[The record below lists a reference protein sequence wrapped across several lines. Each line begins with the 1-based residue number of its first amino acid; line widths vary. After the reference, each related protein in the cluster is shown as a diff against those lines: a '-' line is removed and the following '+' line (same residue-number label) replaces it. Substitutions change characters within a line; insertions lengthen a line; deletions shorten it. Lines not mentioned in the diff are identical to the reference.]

1 MIVAE
6 NICLRR
12 NGNQILD
19 DIKISVPY
27 AKVIA
32 VVGPNGAG
40 KSSLLSIL
48 SGAISPDLGTVRLD
62 GIEIQN
68 WAPANLST
76 RRAVLSQNIQ
86 LDFSFNCL
94 EVVLLGRS
102 AQNINASSNAEVK
115 IAEMALEKTDAVHLI
130 NRNYS
135 SLSGGESQRV
145 QLARVLGQINCFGN
159 EIDPLNKF
167 LLLDEPISSLDLKH
181 QQKLLS
187 TVRSAAKR
195 GVGVFV
201 ILHDLNLACMF
212 ADEIYFL
219 KKGAVIEKGTP
230 AQVVSPALVK
240 DVFEVDVCV
249 EPHPIRDCPH
259 ITLL

>member
-6 NICLRR
+6 NICLSR

-19 DIKISVPY
+19 DIEISVPY

-68 WAPANLST
+68 WTPANLST

-167 LLLDEPISSLDLKH
+167 LLLD
-181 QQKLLS
+181 
-187 TVRSAAKR
+187 
-195 GVGVFV
+195 
-201 ILHDLNLACMF
+201 
-212 ADEIYFL
+212 
-219 KKGAVIEKGTP
+219 
-230 AQVVSPALVK
+230 
-240 DVFEVDVCV
+240 
-249 EPHPIRDCPH
+249 
-259 ITLL
+259 

>member
-6 NICLRR
+6 QICLSRS
-12 NGNQILD
+12 GTKILD
-19 DIKISVPY
+19 DITILVPSS
-27 AKVIA
+27 KVIA

-48 SGAISPDLGTVRLD
+48 SGLIPPDLGIVQLD
-62 GIEIQN
+62 GIEMQN
-68 WAPANLST
+68 WSPATLAA
-76 RRAVLSQNIQ
+76 RRAVLSQDIQ

-102 AQNINASSNAEVK
+102 AQNTNASSTAEAKV
-115 IAEMALEKTDAVHLI
+115 AESALEKTDALHLI

-135 SLSGGESQRV
+135 SLSGGECQRV
-145 QLARVLGQINCFGN
+145 QLARVLAQINCFGS
-159 EIDPLNKF
+159 EIDCLNKF

-181 QQKLLS
+181 QQKLLT
-187 TVRSAAKR
+187 TVRSAARR
-195 GVGVFV
+195 GVGVLV

-219 KKGAVIEKGTP
+219 KRGALIEKGAP
-230 AQVVSPALVK
+230 KEVLSPALVK

-249 EPHPIRDCPH
+249 KPHPTRDCPH

>member
-6 NICLRR
+6 QICLNR
-12 NGNQILD
+12 NGTQILD
-19 DIKISVPY
+19 DITLTVPSG
-27 AKVIA
+27 KVIA

-48 SGAISPDLGTVRLD
+48 SGSIPPDLGTVQLD
-62 GIEIQN
+62 GIEMQN
-68 WAPANLST
+68 WSPAILSA

-86 LDFSFNCL
+86 LDFSFSCL

-102 AQNINASSNAEVK
+102 AQNTNASSNAEVK
-115 IAEMALEKTDAVHLI
+115 IAEIALEKTDAVHLI

-135 SLSGGESQRV
+135 SLSGGECQRV
-145 QLARVLGQINCFGN
+145 QLARVLAQINCFGS
-159 EIDPLNKF
+159 EIDHLNKF

-187 TVRSAAKR
+187 TVRSAARR

-201 ILHDLNLACMF
+201 IIHDLNLACMF

-219 KKGAVIEKGTP
+219 KRGALIEKGAP
-230 AQVVSPALVK
+230 KQVLCPALVK
-240 DVFEVDVCV
+240 DVFEVNVCIK
-249 EPHPIRDCPH
+249 PHPTRDCPH